1 MRRVFQSTCT
11 FGGQRISRRFAVSP
25 LELFTSPGGLM
36 ALLYGKNS
44 TGDGNPKRG
53 KRITAK
59 RGEAK
64 KSGFFSNDM
73 VLLGL
78 IVFILSATWEVIK
91 TQKPVVLEKIK
102 NTFMTTLEVRTS
114 QEEFAMIVDWM
125 ARQPEGSHCRNITLK
140 PIAVQDENRQERV
153 FNSSLTKEQ
162 DEESRAAL
170 VPGYGV
176 HLFRFNGVRLWVRR
190 DMDAS
195 KQRFAATNMDRE
207 NDVLTLT
214 FFTRDRRVVESF
226 LTEVRSSWKRHVQNK
241 VQIYHAVHSE
251 WRLLTEKSRRPLDTL
266 YLPESTTKLVEE
278 TKRFFDMKD
287 LYLQLGIPWRRG
299 YLLEGPPGTGKSSF
313 VHALAGELC
322 LPVHILSLQ
331 NAWMDDTTLLRCVS
345 QLPPKC
351 ILLIE
356 DIENAVRHSADD
368 PTEIGGSK
376 QAGVSMSALLNA
388 LDGITTSQGR
398 LLIMTSNNTAKI
410 PLPEALLRPGRIDRR
425 IEFTSLGASDYSRMH
440 LTFKRVVEEWS
451 KKRSL
456 GTSSVDSQSM
466 ESFENLS
473 PALYQ
478 QKLLNTIY
486 DVKTNGD

>member
-1 MRRVFQSTCT
+1 
-11 FGGQRISRRFAVSP
+11 
-25 LELFTSPGGLM
+25 
-36 ALLYGKNS
+36 
-44 TGDGNPKRG
+44 
-53 KRITAK
+53 
-59 RGEAK
+59 
-64 KSGFFSNDM
+64 
-73 VLLGL
+73 
-78 IVFILSATWEVIK
+78 
-91 TQKPVVLEKIK
+91 
-102 NTFMTTLEVRTS
+102 
-114 QEEFAMIVDWM
+114 
-125 ARQPEGSHCRNITLK
+125 
-140 PIAVQDENRQERV
+140 
-153 FNSSLTKEQ
+153 
-162 DEESRAAL
+162 
-170 VPGYGV
+170 
-176 HLFRFNGVRLWVRR
+176 
-190 DMDAS
+190 
-195 KQRFAATNMDRE
+195 
-207 NDVLTLT
+207 
-214 FFTRDRRVVESF
+214 
-226 LTEVRSSWKRHVQNK
+226 
-241 VQIYHAVHSE
+241 
-251 WRLLTEKSRRPLDTL
+251 
-266 YLPESTTKLVEE
+266 
-278 TKRFFDMKD
+278 MKD

-398 LLIMTSNNTAKI
+398 LLIMTSNNSAKI

-440 LTFKRVVEEWS
+440 STFKRVVEEWS